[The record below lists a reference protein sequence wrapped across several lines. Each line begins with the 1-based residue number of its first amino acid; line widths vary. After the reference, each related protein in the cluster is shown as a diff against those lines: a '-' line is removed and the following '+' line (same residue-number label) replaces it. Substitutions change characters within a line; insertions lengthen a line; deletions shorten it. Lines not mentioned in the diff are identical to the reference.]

1 MVKEPSLGCKPCVQ
15 RFFKKNFTMPNSNN
29 DPLFLLVNSLTAVEK
44 RHFKLYIL
52 RNQSNVEAKFV
63 QLFTVLD
70 SAKEYNENQI
80 FKKIPAISRQQLP
93 NIKAHLYGELL
104 IALRLLHSEKNTEI
118 QIREQIDFARI
129 LYNRGLILQALKILE
144 KVKVIAKANSHFIL
158 TQDILQFEKDIE
170 SRHITRSLKGRASM
184 LIKETSFVLKQ
195 INEVTHLSNVALL
208 MYELYLENGHV
219 RDEKHSKEIEQ
230 IFRKNIEDINEAQIS
245 FFGKAYLHQ
254 SYCWYY
260 IIQLDFT
267 RYYRHAQKWV
277 QLFADF
283 PEAKKDDPFLYVK
296 AMHNLLNALYI
307 TGKHTKMTNELT
319 NFEEFYKTAGSFNQ
333 NLEIQTFVYLY
344 TAKINIYFLEGNFTK
359 GLKLVPKI
367 DERLKEYAQYI
378 DKHRVLVFYY
388 KIASM
393 HFGAGNN
400 DEAIIYLNKII
411 NLKVGQLR
419 TDIQCFARL
428 LHLIAHFELG
438 NMELVEY
445 LLKSVYRFL
454 AKMENLDAVLS
465 EIFSFLRKSL
475 LSKPKDLKIL
485 FMELKGNLQKAAD
498 DKYNRRSYQYLDILS
513 WLQSKI
519 ENEPVQNIVQRKF
532 LTNEKKGYNI

>member
-1 MVKEPSLGCKPCVQ
+1 
-15 RFFKKNFTMPNSNN
+15 MPNSNN
-29 DPLFLLVNSLTAVEK
+29 DPLFLLVNSLTGAEK
-44 RHFKLYIL
+44 RHFKLYYL

-63 QLFTVLD
+63 QLFTVLEASKD
-70 SAKEYNENQI
+70 YNEDQI
-80 FKKIPAISRQQLP
+80 FKKIPLISRQQLP

-129 LYNRGLILQALKILE
+129 LYNRGLVLQALKILE
-144 KVKVIAKANSHFIL
+144 KIKIIAKSNSHFIL

-184 LIKETSFVLKQ
+184 LINETCFVMKQ
-195 INEVTHLSNVALL
+195 INEVTHLSNVALR

-219 RDEKHSKEIEQ
+219 RDEKQSKEIAE
-230 IFRKNIEDINEAQIS
+230 IFRENIKNINETQIS

-260 IIQLDFT
+260 VIQLDFT

-277 QLFADF
+277 QLFTDF

-296 AMHNLLNALYI
+296 AMHNLLNALFI
-307 TGKHTKMTNELT
+307 TGNHKKMSRELA
-319 NFEEFYKTAGSFNQ
+319 NFEEFYKTAGNFNQ

-344 TAKINIYFLEGNFTK
+344 TAKINIHFLEGNFTQ
-359 GLKLVPKI
+359 GLLLVSKI
-367 DERLKEYAQYI
+367 DEKLKEYAQYI

-393 HFGAGNN
+393 YFGSGNN
-400 DEAIIYLNKII
+400 DEAIVYLNKII

-445 LLKSVYRFL
+445 LIKSVYRFL

-475 LSKPKDLKIL
+475 LSKPKNLKIL
-485 FMELKGNLQKAAD
+485 FMDLRENLQKTEAD
-498 DKYNRRSYQYLDILS
+498 EYNRRSYQYLDILS

-519 ENEPVQNIVQRKF
+519 ENEPVQNIVRRKF
-532 LTNEKKGYNI
+532 LEKESIKN